1 MTRLARL
8 PVWVAMVLCLV
19 TGCAA
24 HHRENYLKD
33 RAAEHVYRQPL
44 SEIWP
49 RVKAV
54 LDDKGYY
61 YEELPGSF
69 FLQTDWKQA
78 EGSGSL
84 GDSYTRY
91 LIEGTEL
98 KGGGVS
104 LHVVR
109 NDASS
114 RYVAV
119 SPSGRRSG
127 PLTGTEAAMVDASH
141 RDVTIQRELMR
152 HSDRDLQMEW
162 ELLQVIDPEAAA
174 ALEKD
179 AQAKFPK

>member
-1 MTRLARL
+1 MARLARL
-8 PVWVAMVLCLV
+8 PVWVAMVLCLM

-33 RAAEHVYRQPL
+33 RAAEHVYKQPL

-61 YEELPGSF
+61 FEEVPGGF
-69 FLQTDWKQA
+69 ALVTDWKQT

-84 GDSYTRY
+84 GSVYTRY
-91 LIEGTEL
+91 LIEGTEV

-119 SPSGRRSG
+119 SPGGRRTG
-127 PLTGTEAAMVDASH
+127 PLTGSEAARVDASH
-141 RDVTIQRELMR
+141 RDVMIERELLK
-152 HSDRDLQMEW
+152 HSDRDLGMEW
-162 ELLQVIDPEAAA
+162 ELLKAIEPEAAA

-179 AQAKFPK
+179 AQAKFPR